1 MKKKIFDAK
10 LADLSNMIKWI
21 RSNIQLKKI
30 DEKQVK
36 KIELACEEALVN
48 IISYAYPKEKGKIEI
63 NIDLSIDKRIEIT
76 IIDQGIFFNPLL
88 EEREINPGIPLEE
101 RSIGG
106 LGIVMIKQVM
116 DEVHYNRQ
124 NSSNVLKL
132 IKKNY

>member
-48 IISYAYPKEKGKIEI
+48 IISYAYPEEKGKIQI
-63 NIDLSIDKRIEIT
+63 NIDLSKDKRIEIT
-76 IIDQGIFFNPLL
+76 IIDQGILFNPLL
-88 EEREINPGIPLEE
+88 EEREINPDIPLEE

-124 NSSNVLKL
+124 NSSNVLRL